1 MKKLGICKKNNQI
14 CIFIL
19 VKNEILR
26 YLMKEKKNITKETID
41 NPNFVVVNNPI
52 ASAKF
57 VKEKNDESLEVRA
70 DKPDRAVISLYQYK
84 LFYDVLSRVKH
95 VDIEN
100 GDAWVELNIMDFVDS
115 IDVKPYKH
123 LYKHLK
129 EATGEMVTTLME
141 IVNEDGD
148 EIQFGV
154 FSKAIHQKG
163 DGRIKI
169 RIDEELV
176 KLALKLKENQFFSFQ
191 KDNILRLKGLNS
203 IKLYIFLKKWVNK
216 GNVEFDL
223 DFFKRQ
229 TGCDKKAYDRFYNL
243 EQRILKPSQIEINDK
258 NDINFEYEA
267 IRENP
272 RNAKSQV
279 VKIKF
284 KIWKTDSSRV
294 EERTLLSENTAKN
307 LKTTQKQLE
316 FDNDYEPSEA
326 EINSMTRSRCVAFDM
341 LCAYGTYTGIAYK
354 QIIPTIKGSIFDGFE
369 DYFVKNAI
377 AYFEKNAIQKTSKKL
392 KASTFVKWWLHNK
405 VFHPDSSAWAQI
417 CEKVVE
423 QKKLLMDTN
432 IDAYENRLLAKDM
445 SNLEFRKMYMG
456 DKKD

>member
-1 MKKLGICKKNNQI
+1 
-14 CIFIL
+14 
-19 VKNEILR
+19 
-26 YLMKEKKNITKETID
+26 MKEKKNITKETID

-163 DGRIKI
+163 DGRIRI

-176 KLALKLKENQFFSFQ
+176 KIALKLKENQFFSFQ

-216 GNVEFDL
+216 GSVEFDL
-223 DFFKRQ
+223 EFFKRQ

-279 VKIKF
+279 VRIKF
-284 KIWKTDSSRV
+284 KIWKTDNRV
-294 EERTLLSENTAKN
+294 VEATLLPEH
-307 LKTTQKQLE
+307 TTQISKPIQKLLE
-316 FDNDYEPSEA
+316 FDNEYVPSDD
-326 EINSMTRSRCVAFDM
+326 EINALTRARCMAFEV
-341 LCAYGTYTGIAYK
+341 LCKYGIYPGIAYK
-354 QIIPTIKGSIFDGFE
+354 QIIPSIKGGIFDGFE

-405 VFHPDSSAWAQI
+405 VFHPDSSAWSQI

-423 QKKLLMDTN
+423 QKKLLMDSN

-445 SNLEFRKMYMG
+445 SNIEFRKTYMG
-456 DKKD
+456 EDAN

>member
-1 MKKLGICKKNNQI
+1 MAKKDNQSI
-14 CIFIL
+14 S
-19 VKNEILR
+19 R
-26 YLMKEKKNITKETID
+26 ETID
-41 NPNFVVVNNPI
+41 NPHFVVVNNPI

-57 VKEKNDESLEVRA
+57 VKEKNNDTLEVRA

-100 GDAWVELNIMDFVDS
+100 GDAWVELNILDFVDS

-176 KLALKLKENQFFSFQ
+176 KIALKLKENQFFSFQ

-203 IKLYIFLKKWVNK
+203 IKLYIFLKKWANK
-216 GNVEFDL
+216 GDVEFDL

-258 NDINFEYEA
+258 NDISFEYEA

-279 VKIKF
+279 VRIRF
-284 KIWKTDSSRV
+284 KITKTKSGVGEEQQSSKGS
-294 EERTLLSENTAKN
+294 TMLLKPV
-307 LKTTQKQLE
+307 QKQLE
-316 FDNDYEPSEA
+316 FDNEYVPSEE
-326 EINSMTRSRCVAFDM
+326 EINTLTRARRMAFNE
-341 LCAYGTYTGIAYK
+341 LVKYGIYSGIAYK
-354 QIIPTIKGSIFDGFE
+354 QLLPSIKGSTFDGFE

-377 AYFEKNAIQKTSKKL
+377 SYFEKNAIQKTSKKL
-392 KASTFVKWWLHNK
+392 KASTFVKWWLHSG
-405 VFHPDSSAWAQI
+405 VFDLDSSAWSKI
-417 CEKVVE
+417 CEQVIV
-423 QKKLLMDTN
+423 QKKDLMDKN

-445 SNLEFRKMYMG
+445 TDMEFRKMYMG
-456 DKKD
+456 EE

>member
-1 MKKLGICKKNNQI
+1 MAQKDKKS
-14 CIFIL
+14 
-19 VKNEILR
+19 
-26 YLMKEKKNITKETID
+26 ITQETLD

-57 VKEKNDESLEVRA
+57 VKERNDDTLEVRA

-84 LFYDVLSRVKH
+84 LFYDVLSKVKH
-95 VDIEN
+95 ADIEN
-100 GDAWVELNIMDFVDS
+100 GDAWVELNIRDFVDS

-163 DGRIKI
+163 DGRIRI

-203 IKLYIFLKKWVNK
+203 IKLYIFLKKWANK
-216 GNVEFDL
+216 GTVEFEL
-223 DFFKRQ
+223 EFFKRQ

-243 EQRILKPSQIEINDK
+243 EQRILKPAQLEINDK
-258 NDINFEYEA
+258 NDISFEYEA

-279 VKIKF
+279 IKIKF
-284 KIWKTDSSRV
+284 IITKVEQSRV
-294 EERTLLSENTAKN
+294 GEAMQIQEVTPLRSGQRT
-307 LKTTQKQLE
+307 LE
-316 FDNDYEPSEA
+316 FDKEYIPSTT
-326 EINSMTRSRCVAFDM
+326 EINSLSRARKMAFD
-341 LCAYGTYTGIAYK
+341 LLVQYGIFEGIAFK
-354 QIIPTIKGSIFDGFE
+354 QLLPGIKGSTFDGFE
-369 DYFVKNAI
+369 DYFVKHAI
-377 AYFEKNAIQKTSKKL
+377 AYFEKNAIQKTTKKMR
-392 KASTFVKWWLHNK
+392 ASTFVKWWLHNR
-405 VFHPDSSAWAQI
+405 VFDTDSSVWSQI
-417 CEKVVE
+417 CEKVVL
-423 QKKLLMDTN
+423 QKKELMDKN
-432 IDAYENRLLAKDM
+432 IDAYENRLFAKDM
-445 SNLEFRKMYMG
+445 TDEDFRQQYQEG
-456 DKKD
+456 NEG

>member
-1 MKKLGICKKNNQI
+1 MAKKDNKD
-14 CIFIL
+14 
-19 VKNEILR
+19 
-26 YLMKEKKNITKETID
+26 ITRETID

-57 VKEKNDESLEVRA
+57 VKEKNDDTLEVRA

-84 LFYDVLSRVKH
+84 LFYDVLSRVRH

-100 GDAWVELNIMDFVDS
+100 GDAWVELNIRDFVDS

-163 DGRIKI
+163 DGRIRI

-176 KLALKLKENQFFSFQ
+176 KIALKLKENQFFSFQ

-216 GNVEFDL
+216 GDVEFDL
-223 DFFKRQ
+223 EFFKRQ

-243 EQRILKPSQIEINDK
+243 EQRILKPSQLEINDK

-267 IRENP
+267 IRDNP

-279 VKIKF
+279 VRIRF
-284 KIWKTDSSRV
+284 KIWKTESGVGEKPIALPEASV
-294 EERTLLSENTAKN
+294 KSTKN
-307 LKTTQKQLE
+307 VQKQFD
-316 FDNDYEPSEA
+316 FDNEYEPSEA
-326 EINSMTRSRCVAFDM
+326 ELSTLSRAKLMGFNT
-341 LCAYGTYTGIAYK
+341 LLNYGIYK
-354 QIIPTIKGSIFDGFE
+354 QILPSIKGSTFDGFE
-369 DYFVKNAI
+369 DYFINHAL
-377 AYFEKNAIQKTSKKL
+377 AYFEKSAIQKTTKKL
-392 KASTFVKWWLHNK
+392 KASTFVKWWLHNR
-405 VFHPDSSAWAQI
+405 VFDPDSSAWSEV
-417 CEKVVE
+417 CERVIF
-423 QKKLLMDTN
+423 QKKELMDKN
-432 IDAYENRLLAKDM
+432 IDAFENRLLAKDM
-445 SNLEFRKMYMG
+445 TDEAFRKIYMG
-456 DKKD
+456 EV